1 MGKMLLHLATA
12 TRWFLEASI
21 NVLEISSKALINSIA
36 IFAYGL
42 LSLSLYLSLETNSLT
57 MRRSYN
63 KAKSNQ
69 ISNSTTK
76 NNHESLNKELYVCVS
91 HSQISHMNREYHIR
105 TLPHLHRMHMNRSC
119 RRSHRH
125 LRRRRQRV
133 LLTQIIDYHSQTEK
147 EPRLIHIVVLF
158 AHCVL
163 CASVWLCHHLFE
175 CRAEFLIG
183 LHAMNI
189 LRIRARVRLLAC
201 HRSNKECRFITKR
214 KSHECIHNMHNTH
227 FDCYCCGVDDI
238 KYAEKRNEKKKK
250 EQLN

>member
-1 MGKMLLHLATA
+1 MC
-12 TRWFLEASI
+12 
-21 NVLEISSKALINSIA
+21 V
-36 IFAYGL
+36 
-42 LSLSLYLSLETNSLT
+42 SLS
-57 MRRSYN
+57 N
-63 KAKSNQ
+63 KS
-69 ISNSTTK
+69 
-76 NNHESLNKELYVCVS
+76 HE
-91 HSQISHMNREYHIR
+91 QREHHIR

-119 RRSHRH
+119 RHR
-125 LRRRRQRV
+125 RRRRQWVLV

-214 KSHECIHNMHNTH
+214 KSHECIHNMHNTTH
-227 FDCYCCGVDDI
+227 TLIVI
-238 KYAEKRNEKKKK
+238 VVV
-250 EQLN
+250 